1 MESLLQD
8 LKFAVRQLFRE
19 KGFFITTALTLAL
32 CIGANTTIF
41 SVVNSVLLRPLPFPE
56 AERIVTMWNAYPGAG
71 VVGRGSNGVPDYYDR
86 RALTDVFEEVAA
98 YDTRGRSVGIDGVQ
112 QRITTREVTPSFF
125 ELLGAEAAIGRT
137 FSEEEGEWGSHD
149 VAVLSHALWEQLYA
163 GDPAV
168 LGSDLRLDGRPYSVV
183 GIMPKDFV
191 FLDDGIRLW
200 TALTFDPER
209 RMAYHSNN
217 FNLMARLKTGISL
230 ELAQDRINVLNTAN
244 MDKTPELKPL
254 LIDAGFHTPLF
265 FLHEDLVRDV
275 RANLYLLWGGVA
287 FVLLIGGVNVA
298 NLSLV
303 RSTARAKELATRF
316 ALGASRR
323 RVVQQLVTETLALT
337 LVGGGLGL
345 LIAQVGMS
353 ALDAMGVGELTR
365 GAQIQL
371 DATAVLFTFG
381 LALAVGILVAVIPV
395 VSILRVRLTSVFREE
410 GRTGTAG
417 RRMSVLR
424 KGMVVVQIARALV
437 LLVGAGLLIAGF
449 RQLLAV
455 DPGFDPDRVLT
466 GTVVLTQNRYEE
478 ADDRKRFVDEALARI
493 RRLPGVDQAGITS
506 NIPFGIG
513 FSDSV
518 IFAEGHVMQP
528 GESAISPTNV
538 TVSPGYFE
546 TMGIGVVEGR
556 SFDARDITEGRQV
569 MVIDQAL
576 AARFWPEGN
585 ALGKRMWMP
594 TGSEDFTNPENA
606 DFFDI
611 VGIVGTIKMR
621 GLTSQRDAVGA
632 YYFPISQSP
641 IRGLDFAIK
650 SSADPSSLVGPIR
663 GALAELDPELPFFDI
678 RTMPE
683 RLERSLTDRRT
694 PMLLTAGFSLA
705 ALLLAALGI
714 YGVLAYLVQLRTRE
728 IGIRVAL
735 GSNPSEIFRLVLR
748 DGLLVLALGLVF
760 GLGGA
765 MALGRVIESRL
776 YGVSSM
782 DPRVVGLVLAVLGVV
797 ALVACVV
804 PARRATRIDPV
815 RALAQE

>member
-1 MESLLQD
+1 
-8 LKFAVRQLFRE
+8 
-19 KGFFITTALTLAL
+19 
-32 CIGANTTIF
+32 
-41 SVVNSVLLRPLPFPE
+41 
-56 AERIVTMWNAYPGAG
+56 
-71 VVGRGSNGVPDYYDR
+71 
-86 RALTDVFEEVAA
+86 
-98 YDTRGRSVGIDGVQ
+98 
-112 QRITTREVTPSFF
+112 
-125 ELLGAEAAIGRT
+125 
-137 FSEEEGEWGSHD
+137 
-149 VAVLSHALWEQLYA
+149 
-163 GDPAV
+163 
-168 LGSDLRLDGRPYSVV
+168 
-183 GIMPKDFV
+183 
-191 FLDDGIRLW
+191 
-200 TALTFDPER
+200 
-209 RMAYHSNN
+209 
-217 FNLMARLKTGISL
+217 
-230 ELAQDRINVLNTAN
+230 
-244 MDKTPELKPL
+244 
-254 LIDAGFHTPLF
+254 
-265 FLHEDLVRDV
+265 
-275 RANLYLLWGGVA
+275 
-287 FVLLIGGVNVA
+287 
-298 NLSLV
+298 
-303 RSTARAKELATRF
+303 
-316 ALGASRR
+316 
-323 RVVQQLVTETLALT
+323 
-337 LVGGGLGL
+337 
-345 LIAQVGMS
+345 
-353 ALDAMGVGELTR
+353 
-365 GAQIQL
+365 
-371 DATAVLFTFG
+371 
-381 LALAVGILVAVIPV
+381 
-395 VSILRVRLTSVFREE
+395 
-410 GRTGTAG
+410 
-417 RRMSVLR
+417 MSVLR
-424 KGMVVVQIARALV
+424 KGMVVVQIALALV

-594 TGSEDFTNPENA
+594 SGSEDFTNPENA

-611 VGIVGTIKMR
+611 VGIVRTIKMR

-641 IRGLDFAIK
+641 IRGLDLAIK
-650 SSADPSSLVGPIR
+650 SSTDPSSLVGPIR
-663 GALAELDPELPFFDI
+663 GVLAELDPELPLFDI

-735 GSNPSEIFRLVLR
+735 GGNPSEIFRLVLR

-765 MALGRVIESRL
+765 MPLGRVIESRL